1 MFICVWMINQHLG
14 KDYMHIMEGFLPSPW
29 WEIWT
34 AISIPLVAYGIYR
47 LSKITKEHPEAK
59 PLIAL
64 MGAFIFIL
72 SALKLPSVTGSSSHP
87 TGAGLAAI
95 IFGPAVASVLSVI
108 VLVFQAL
115 LLAHGGL
122 TTLGANTFS
131 MGIVGPAIAF
141 AVWIIG
147 KKVRLSTS
155 VTVFIA
161 VALSDLGTYV
171 ATSAQLALAVP
182 IAGNVF
188 ESFLAFGAIYAVTQ
202 IPLAIGEAILAV
214 LLFDF
219 LVKYKGKLL
228 SSMKV
233 IKFPA
238 LQTQEKGKPS

>member
-1 MFICVWMINQHLG
+1 
-14 KDYMHIMEGFLPSPW
+14 MHIMEGFLPSPW

-34 AISIPLVAYGIYR
+34 AISIPIVAYGIYR

>member
-1 MFICVWMINQHLG
+1 
-14 KDYMHIMEGFLPSPW
+14 MHIMEGYLPIEW
-29 WEIWT
+29 AVLWT
-34 AISIPLVAYGIYR
+34 IIALPIVAYGVYR
-47 LSKITKEHPEAK
+47 LTKITKEHPEAK

-108 VLVFQAL
+108 VLLFQAL

-122 TTLGANTFS
+122 TTLGANTLS

-147 KKVRLSTS
+147 KKVRLSTPI
-155 VTVFIA
+155 VVFIA

-171 ATSAQLALAVP
+171 ATSAQHALAVP

-238 LQTQEKGKPS
+238 LQTQEKGKPQ